1 MIKTIKDLELRRL
14 IKKGLIEHY
23 AEHLKKNPKSL
34 LARIY
39 GVYKIKVKFMHAIS
53 IIVMENIV
61 GVNAHEKTAM
71 YDLKG
76 SKFQRYSVP
85 KSVNT
90 ILKDNNFVQNKLDR
104 LKIDPKIQHD
114 IISRLEKDKEF
125 LNANSLMDYSLLVT
139 FFKR

>member
-1 MIKTIKDLELRRL
+1 
-14 IKKGLIEHY
+14 
-23 AEHLKKNPKSL
+23 
-34 LARIY
+34 
-39 GVYKIKVKFMHAIS
+39 MHAIS

-61 GVNAHEKTAM
+61 GASAHEKTAM

-90 ILKDNNFVQNKLDR
+90 ILKDNNFMQNKLDR

-114 IISRLEKDKEF
+114 II
-125 LNANSLMDYSLLVT
+125 
-139 FFKR
+139 